1 MSSRSGKT
9 TSRRSAQHATFVI
22 ERTYDAPPAR
32 VFAAW
37 AEPKAKA
44 QWFAGT
50 AGKWKELKRAM
61 DFRVGGRE
69 RLRGA
74 WTGGPVSDFEA
85 HYHDIVQDERIVY
98 SYSMHLDE
106 TRISV
111 SLATIEFGPAGAG
124 TRLVVTEQG
133 AFLDGYDDSG
143 KREQGT
149 GGLLDGLAKFLAKT

>member
-50 AGKWKELKRAM
+50 
-61 DFRVGGRE
+61 
-69 RLRGA
+69 
-74 WTGGPVSDFEA
+74 
-85 HYHDIVQDERIVY
+85 
-98 SYSMHLDE
+98 
-106 TRISV
+106 
-111 SLATIEFGPAGAG
+111 
-124 TRLVVTEQG
+124 RLVVTEQG